1 MVPTMRGGGTGPP
14 GVYGVHDQERNSRVG
29 KVAQEK
35 ERVYH
40 SNIAAQ
46 VYVLGPLGFCAGTG
60 AHKLLNCFKQYHIFR
75 SISGNYALNVYFAH
89 SWNMPK
95 CRKALYLLHFLIA

>member
-1 MVPTMRGGGTGPP
+1 MVPTMKGGGTGPP
-14 GVYGVHDQERNSRVG
+14 GVYGARDPERSSRAG

-46 VYVLGPLGFCAGTG
+46 VYVFGPLGFCTG
-60 AHKLLNCFKQYHIFR
+60 ASACKLLNCAKQ
-75 SISGNYALNVYFAH
+75 
-89 SWNMPK
+89 
-95 CRKALYLLHFLIA
+95 